1 MSSPE
6 IALLLELV
14 LDLKKDIGSVQKD
27 ISSLQEETAKNT
39 VVLDDHARRSTA
51 SEKRLDKL
59 EKRDQMLNG
68 FFKISA
74 GVLSAAGSII
84 AILEIIH
91 RLH

>member
-1 MSSPE
+1 MASPE
-6 IALLLELV
+6 IGLLLELV
-14 LDLKKDIGSVQKD
+14 LDLKKDIGAVRTDVSNIKED
-27 ISSLQEETAKNT
+27 TTKNT

-68 FFKISA
+68 FFKISLGILGA
-74 GVLSAAGSII
+74 IGSII
-84 AILEIIH
+84 GIIELIQ

>member
-1 MSSPE
+1 MAQPE

-14 LDLKKDIGSVQKD
+14 LDLKKDIGS
-27 ISSLQEETAKNT
+27 LQEETNKNSI
-39 VVLDDHARRSTA
+39 VLEDHARRSTA
-51 SEKRLDKL
+51 SEARLDKL

-74 GVLSAAGSII
+74 GLLSSAASII
-84 AILEIIH
+84 AILEIIR